1 VLPVGNVAH
10 DDAAN
15 PASLIDISL
24 SVRPDGTIGEIHAT
38 WGGGSS
44 WSYRLIYSDLG
55 STAPLEKPAK
65 VQSCLRCS
73 LTE

>member
-1 VLPVGNVAH
+1 MLPFGNVAH

-24 SVRPDGTIGEIHAT
+24 SVRPDGTIGEIHAI